1 MKIPLAVPCALF
13 MAGIAAGSRLSLPE
27 TLLLFQMLAACVALL
42 AALRK
47 ERHRTILA
55 FLAAAW
61 FLAGML
67 AVQDVSDPGKRP
79 GVKALLILA
88 EHRESR
94 GTTLEGYIATPPRV
108 MDRKTRFIL
117 SVTARVGDDERHPQR
132 GAVLLTV
139 RNSGEDFAYGDYLRF
154 TARLKKPRNF
164 KNPGGFDYERYL
176 GRMGVF
182 LVASVNRPADIVVL
196 RRGGGNPVKRS
207 VEGIRT
213 DVRTLIGRA
222 AESPSREMLGALI
235 LGEKERIPPA
245 LREGFNRTGVAHVLA
260 ISGFHVAM
268 AAFFAVAL
276 IKAIMTSWSPLLL
289 RANLPKVSACGSLLF
304 VITYALMAGF
314 GISTARATLM
324 ISLLAVSLLLSRRG
338 TPLNTLCLAAM
349 AVLTLSPA
357 ALFDVSFQLSF
368 TAVAAI
374 LMVLPRVIPALPG
387 LDNRRPLKAVAVF
400 CSVTIAATLGTA
412 PLIALYFNRL
422 SLVTLVSNSLV
433 VPLVGFAVLPPGIA
447 AAFLAPVL
455 PWLSLLLFKAAAL
468 PLAPLLAIIE
478 YLEGLSWSSMDL
490 STPGIPAVAC
500 CYAALVLAL
509 KLADC
514 LRSGNSWRAAGKK
527 SVLTA
532 AAILLVITLGLGHE
546 LHMKRGGIPAGR
558 LEMTCLDVG
567 QGSAALVTFPDRTV
581 MLVDGGGFFDPA
593 FDVGKNV
600 VAPYLHH
607 RRIRTIHVVVLTHP
621 DQDHIGGLPHIL
633 ETFRVKEVWSNGD
646 IAATDSYRNFSGT
659 IEKKGIHHRV
669 LWSGSP
675 DRLVGGALVSV
686 ISPLEE
692 SRGEGGFPADYD
704 YNRYSLVLKITWG
717 DVSFLLTGDITG
729 GQEATLLESGA
740 ALKSTVTQVPHHGS
754 ALSSRSDFL
763 EALGA
768 DIAVASAGHENI
780 FGFPRPEVI
789 ERYRAAGTALYRTDL
804 NGAVTVGTDGH
815 SVDVTCF
822 IPCKPAS
829 SPP

>member
-1 MKIPLAVPCALF
+1 MKIPLALPCALL
-13 MAGIAAGSRLSLPE
+13 MAGIAAGSRLTLPE
-27 TLLLFQMLAACVALL
+27 TFLLLQILAACVAFLV
-42 AALRK
+42 ALRK
-47 ERHRTILA
+47 KKQRIILV
-55 FLAAAW
+55 FLVAAW

-67 AVQDVSDPGKRP
+67 AGQGLTDPGNRP
-79 GVKALLILA
+79 GTAALLALA
-88 EHRESR
+88 EQRGDR
-94 GTTLEGYIATPPRV
+94 GTTLEGYITAPPRV
-108 MDRKTRFIL
+108 MDRKSRFIL
-117 SVTARVGDDERHPQR
+117 SVTARVGEDGRHLQR

-176 GRMGVF
+176 GRKGVF
-182 LVASVNRPADIVVL
+182 LVASVNRPGDIIVL
-196 RRGGGNPVKRS
+196 RRGGGNPVKRAI
-207 VEGIRT
+207 EGIRT

-222 AESPSREMLGALI
+222 AEPPSRELLGALI

-245 LREGFNRTGVAHVLA
+245 LREGFNRTGVAHVPA
-260 ISGFHVAM
+260 ISGFHVGM
-268 AAFFAVAL
+268 AAFFALAL
-276 IKAIMTSWSPLLL
+276 IKVIMTSWSPLLL
-289 RANLPKVSACGSLLF
+289 KANLPKVSACGSLLF

-324 ISLLAVSLLLSRRG
+324 ISLFAASLLLSRRG
-338 TPLNTLCLAAM
+338 TPLNTLSMAAM
-349 AVLTLSPA
+349 AVLILSPA

-374 LMVLPRVIPALPG
+374 LMVLPRAFPVLAG
-387 LDNRRPLKAVAVF
+387 LDNRRPMKAVAVF
-400 CSVTIAATLGTA
+400 FIVTMTATLGTA

-422 SLVTLVSNSLV
+422 SLITLVSNTLV

-447 AAFLAPVL
+447 AAFLAPFL
-455 PWLSLLLFKAAAL
+455 PWLSLVLFKAAAL
-468 PLAPLLAIIE
+468 SLAPLLRIIE
-478 YLEGLSWSSMDL
+478 FLEGLSWSSMDL
-490 STPGIPAVAC
+490 STPGIPALAC
-500 CYAALVLAL
+500 CYAVLLLAL

-514 LRSGNSWRAAGKK
+514 LRNSTSWRAARKQ
-527 SVLTA
+527 SLLTA
-532 AAILLVITLGLGHE
+532 SAILLVIALGLGHE
-546 LHMKRGGIPAGR
+546 LHMKRAGIPAGR

-607 RRIRTIHVVVLTHP
+607 RKIRSIDVVVLTHP
-621 DQDHIGGLPHIL
+621 DQDHIGGLPYIL

-646 IAATDSYRNFSGT
+646 VTNTDSYGQFSGA

-669 LWSGSP
+669 LWSESP
-675 DRLVGGALVSV
+675 DRLVGGTLVSV
-686 ISPLEE
+686 INPREK

-717 DVSFLLTGDITG
+717 DISFLLPGDITG
-729 GQEATLLESGA
+729 EQEAALLEGGA

-754 ALSSRSDFL
+754 ALSSRPDFL

-815 SVDVTCF
+815 AVDVTCF

-829 SPP
+829 TLP